1 MSLGVTAMRKLRA
14 FTLVELLVVIGIIA
28 LLVSILLPSLAAARR
43 SSNSVKCLSNLR
55 QLGNAF
61 AMYANENK
69 GVWPVAAHDPQ
80 DYKYN
85 APIARRW
92 PDMIAQYV
100 ANGQF
105 NTSTDIDQI
114 RANSVLW
121 GCPEWYKTVE
131 YSTTRTADKQRPG
144 YGMNMYNTWFEELG
158 NKVVP
163 YMYQQSDP
171 NFKPGAYLRQT
182 QWTKPAERGLLADSI
197 THVIDVPNTF
207 DRTNPVMPFNYNMF
221 STSGIPANTFYVD
234 VSRHLKPGVT
244 KDQAYSQ
251 RGINMLFC
259 DGHASPVSPPE
270 AWDAIHNPG
279 QHMAGQ

>member
-1 MSLGVTAMRKLRA
+1 MRKPRA

-69 GVWPVAAHDPQ
+69 GVWPVAADDVLGH
-80 DYKYN
+80 
-85 APIARRW
+85 RW
-92 PDMIAQYV
+92 ADMVAQYV

-114 RANSVLW
+114 RLNSVLW
-121 GCPEWYKTVE
+121 GCPEWYKTME
-131 YSTTRTADKQRPG
+131 YSTTRTADKVRPG
-144 YGMNMYNTWFEELG
+144 YGMNMYNSYYEDPGL
-158 NKVVP
+158 KVVP
-163 YMYQQSDP
+163 YIYAPGDP
-171 NFKPGAYLRQT
+171 NFKKGAYLRQV
-182 QWTKPAERGLLADSI
+182 QWTHPAERGLLADSI
-197 THVIDVPNTF
+197 THVIDIPTTF
-207 DRTNPVMPFNYNMF
+207 DRTNPIFPYNYNMF
-221 STSGIPANTFYVD
+221 STGNIPANTFYVD
-234 VSRHLKPGVT
+234 SSRHLKPGIS

-259 DGHASPVSPPE
+259 DGHAGPVSPPE

-279 QHMAGQ
+279 QHLAGQ